1 MSVIAVRPGGF
12 GSHLPHPLPPT
23 HPFLW
28 GGGVSAPAIYGEKVD
43 CSWEPNGWLRWQK
56 CPTVVAMIR
65 ESITAVIRF
74 EGQPLPDSKDSLYQ
88 IQRTAFTRLRR
99 TAFTRLRRTAFTRFE
114 GQPLPDSK
122 DSLYQIWRTAFTVYV
137 WFIGQIYVNLKM
149 PDMPYGYRCI
159 HSNRDS
165 LFKKKKIQIILE
177 GRKKHSSYKVSW
189 E

>member
-28 GGGVSAPAIYGEKVD
+28 GGGGCIGTCTIWGKSGLLMRTKRVAQMTKVSNCGGHDSGIDYSRYK
-43 CSWEPNGWLRWQK
+43 
-56 CPTVVAMIR
+56 IR
-65 ESITAVIRF
+65 RTAFTRF
-74 EGQPLPDSKDSLYQ
+74 EGHPLPDSKDSLYQ
-88 IQRTAFTRLRR
+88 IRRTAFTRLRR
-99 TAFTRLRRTAFTRFE
+99 TAFTRLRRTAFT
-114 GQPLPDSK
+114 
-122 DSLYQIWRTAFTVYV
+122 VYV
-137 WFIGQIYVNLKM
+137 WFIGQICVNFKM

-177 GRKKHSSYKVSW
+177 GRKKHSSYKVS
-189 E
+189 

>member
-28 GGGVSAPAIYGEKVD
+28 GGGGLLAPALYGEKVD

-65 ESITAVIRF
+65 ESITAVIIF
-74 EGQPLPDSKDSLYQ
+74 EGQS
-88 IQRTAFTRLRR
+88 
-99 TAFTRLRRTAFTRFE
+99 
-114 GQPLPDSK
+114 LPDSK